1 MNIDTSWF
9 KSKKSTHKN
18 SWISRLEN
26 HKLSSPKKAWENNAK
41 RQTLPTLFVTFPT
54 DAHLGEA
61 NSRWQGMLYRCEDSK
76 EATTRGTA
84 GIQTQIIYL
93 SSIYVHV
100 YHVYM
105 YIHGLQAYY
114 VYHLDFLYS
123 CSTWN
128 CISNNHVIFMSLL
141 EGGPRPWIRQKVLN
155 LTTIGVHLSNT
166 QFRARHICQWSP
178 SLPW

>member
-93 SSIYVHV
+93 SSIYVHG
-100 YHVYM
+100 
-105 YIHGLQAYY
+105 ISCIY
-114 VYHLDFLYS
+114 VY
-123 CSTWN
+123 TWITSIL
-128 CISNNHVIFMSLL
+128 CISPRFLIFLLYMKLYFKQSCNLHVSFGRWPPTLNSAKGL
-141 EGGPRPWIRQKVLN
+141 ESHDDWCAPVKHPV
-155 LTTIGVHLSNT
+155 
-166 QFRARHICQWSP
+166 
-178 SLPW
+178 